1 MTKVTRPPKRAFP
14 RAARLAILALVT
26 GCLVGGLPWAA
37 ADTRPAPLVLDEPPA
52 PHRPSRPRTPE
63 QQDRL
68 DAIALFATA
77 RSAQQDQRYAK
88 ALALYQH
95 AARLDP
101 ESAEIVQAI
110 VPLAFR
116 LGQPAVAVRYA
127 LKTVELQQHPDP
139 LLLRRL
145 AAYLSEQGDWTQA
158 LKLYEQ
164 AAAAGGA
171 TSRTASD
178 ILLRL
183 EMGRLYHLT
192 DQFDRAADCF
202 ATVVEALDQ
211 PRRFALDE
219 QAARLILG
227 QAEETY
233 ALFGEVFLAADR
245 LEQARDAFERAH
257 RATPD
262 QARLDVQLARIHLRR
277 DESEKAI
284 ALLEDAL
291 KDEPENMGTVPY
303 RVLAEALEQLGRRD
317 ELLGQLENL
326 HARHPRR
333 APLRYYL
340 AEQYLAA
347 DRLDR
352 AGAIYEGLIE
362 QAPLLSGYRQLVDI
376 YRRTDQAAKLL
387 DVLGTFAGRTGELDS
402 LLIEVQRLV
411 DDHEMVDRLVT
422 EARRRSDA
430 AEKSLDFGT
439 AMAMA
444 LVLLEADRYDDAR
457 EFFEAAIAAD
467 GSRAAEVLLS
477 WGVGLL
483 LDDRPARSAELFQRA
498 LDEGVQPSSD
508 ALFHFYLA
516 GALELSGKTDA
527 ALAAARQA
535 AEARPDTPQFQ
546 LRPAWVLYHAERYDD
561 AAAEYRRVIDRLE
574 KQERIPELR
583 EVLRESRL
591 VLSAIEVEQGQLA
604 QAEGLLLRVLDEF
617 PNHIGAM
624 NDLGYL
630 WADQN
635 KHLHRAVRMIHRA
648 VEAEPNNAA
657 YRDSLGWVN
666 YRLEN
671 YPEAV
676 AELEKAAKKQS
687 DAIIFDHLGDAY
699 DKLGKR
705 KKAREAWRRAMKEF
719 RKADKADE
727 AKAVEKKI
735 KKKKK

>member
-1 MTKVTRPPKRAFP
+1 LPGSGS
-14 RAARLAILALVT
+14 LA
-26 GCLVGGLPWAA
+26 GGLPWAA

-245 LEQARDAFERAH
+245 LDQARDAFERAH

-277 DESEKAI
+277 DEPEKAI
-284 ALLEDAL
+284 ALLEDTL

-326 HARHPRR
+326 HR
-333 APLRYYL
+333 
-340 AEQYLAA
+340 
-347 DRLDR
+347 
-352 AGAIYEGLIE
+352 
-362 QAPLLSGYRQLVDI
+362 
-376 YRRTDQAAKLL
+376 
-387 DVLGTFAGRTGELDS
+387 GT
-402 LLIEVQRLV
+402 
-411 DDHEMVDRLVT
+411 
-422 EARRRSDA
+422 
-430 AEKSLDFGT
+430 
-439 AMAMA
+439 
-444 LVLLEADRYDDAR
+444 
-457 EFFEAAIAAD
+457 
-467 GSRAAEVLLS
+467 
-477 WGVGLL
+477 
-483 LDDRPARSAELFQRA
+483 
-498 LDEGVQPSSD
+498 
-508 ALFHFYLA
+508 
-516 GALELSGKTDA
+516 
-527 ALAAARQA
+527 
-535 AEARPDTPQFQ
+535 
-546 LRPAWVLYHAERYDD
+546 
-561 AAAEYRRVIDRLE
+561 
-574 KQERIPELR
+574 
-583 EVLRESRL
+583 
-591 VLSAIEVEQGQLA
+591 
-604 QAEGLLLRVLDEF
+604 
-617 PNHIGAM
+617 
-624 NDLGYL
+624 
-630 WADQN
+630 
-635 KHLHRAVRMIHRA
+635 RAVRHCVTTWLSSTSRPTGSIGPA
-648 VEAEPNNAA
+648 
-657 YRDSLGWVN
+657 
-666 YRLEN
+666 
-671 YPEAV
+671 
-676 AELEKAAKKQS
+676 QS
-687 DAIIFDHLGDAY
+687 TKD
-699 DKLGKR
+699 
-705 KKAREAWRRAMKEF
+705 
-719 RKADKADE
+719 
-727 AKAVEKKI
+727 
-735 KKKKK
+735 